1 MIYWQCAAGLGHLL
15 GALGDTGRFHVQTKI
30 MGLYRKDRLEES
42 AGELTRAAPEFQDR
56 AGMLEVGV
64 FHQIVERRILVESLS
79 VLPGPE
85 AIVEPTGVIRR
96 ELGSHV
102 PRSSRVAD
110 RRGRPHATGS
120 RLGAIS
126 TLCLT
131 DRGPGSQ
138 DAVSRSVRITD
149 GRRAMRWPPDLGGS
163 GENGID
169 HVL

>member
-1 MIYWQCAAGLGHLL
+1 MTMLRPPCRCAIQSYDG
-15 GALGDTGRFHVQTKI
+15 Q
-30 MGLYRKDRLEES
+30 S
-42 AGELTRAAPEFQDR
+42 
-56 AGMLEVGV
+56 
-64 FHQIVERRILVESLS
+64 S
-79 VLPGPE
+79 VLYQIIACKAVPLGVLPTPE
-85 AIVEPTGVIRR
+85 SVVEPTGVIRR

-110 RRGRPHATGS
+110 RRDRPHATGS

-126 TLCLT
+126 TVSLT

-149 GRRAMRWPPDLGGS
+149 GTRAMRWHPDLGGS

-169 HVL
+169 HEL